1 MTSQSVTIEL
11 PELVLH
17 QLARMAEALHQ
28 PIELLIAQS
37 VLSNLPP
44 SIEAAPLELQSE
56 WLAMQGLDDG
66 ALRQIAQSV
75 VDPVLSQRPEEL
87 LMGNEE
93 GRLTVAEQEELVA
106 LRRGADRLMLCKA
119 YAWKVLRWRGLRIP
133 SLEELPLPQ

>member
-37 VLSNLPP
+37 MLSNLPP

-75 VDPVLSQRPEEL
+75 VDPVLSQRHEEL

-93 GRLTVAEQEELVA
+93 GRLTVTEQEELVA
-106 LRRGADRLMLCKA
+106 LRRGADRLMLRKA
-119 YAWKVLRWRGLRIP
+119 YAWKMLRWRGQRIH
-133 SLEELPLPQ
+133 SI

>member
-44 SIEAAPLELQSE
+44 SIEAAPLEL
-56 WLAMQGLDDG
+56 
-66 ALRQIAQSV
+66 
-75 VDPVLSQRPEEL
+75 
-87 LMGNEE
+87 
-93 GRLTVAEQEELVA
+93 
-106 LRRGADRLMLCKA
+106 
-119 YAWKVLRWRGLRIP
+119 
-133 SLEELPLPQ
+133 